1 MLGALTRLVNRRR
14 LRQWA
19 LPLLAVLLA
28 ALAAQ
33 DAWRLNQARRFN
45 TAVDGTSATSATA
58 QPLSRD
64 QPSPMLFARAWRAA
78 QADRVEEA
86 LALYTAAAADP
97 QRAAQASYNA
107 GNLHL
112 RQALALA
119 ERNALA
125 QTPQPAEMAKR
136 MFRMSLQADPTF
148 WPARYNLE
156 RALRLAPEGEE
167 DAPLPPPQQS
177 ERAVTTMRGFTLGLP

>member
-1 MLGALTRLVNRRR
+1 MIVIPAGLRPMQR
-14 LRQWA
+14 LRRWG

-28 ALAAQ
+28 ALAAHDGWQ
-33 DAWRLNQARRFN
+33 LLQTRRFN
-45 TAVDGTSATSATA
+45 AAVDDAAPAAAPVSRE
-58 QPLSRD
+58 QPAPL
-64 QPSPMLFARAWRAA
+64 LFARAWRAA
-78 QADRVEEA
+78 QQPDRFEEA
-86 LALYTAAAADP
+86 LALYAAAAADS
-97 QRAAQASYNA
+97 QHAAPALYNA

-119 ERNALA
+119 ERNALV

-136 MFRMSLQADPTF
+136 QFRMALRADPAF

-156 RALRLAPEGEE
+156 RALRLAPEGDE

>member
-1 MLGALTRLVNRRR
+1 MGVIVVAAGRGRLHR
-14 LRQWA
+14 LRRWA

-28 ALAAQ
+28 ALAAN
-33 DAWRLNQARRFN
+33 DGWRLLQARRFN
-45 TAVDGTSATSATA
+45 AAVDDVATA
-58 QPLSRD
+58 ASTASREQPAPL
-64 QPSPMLFARAWRAA
+64 LFARAWRVAQ
-78 QADRVEEA
+78 QADRAEEA
-86 LALYTAAAADP
+86 LALYAAAAADP
-97 QRAAQASYNA
+97 RQAAPAQYNA

-119 ERNALA
+119 ERDALA

-136 MFRMSLQADPTF
+136 QFRLALRSDPGF

-156 RALRLAPEGEE
+156 LALRLAPEGDE
-167 DAPLPPPQQS
+167 DAPLPPQQA

>member
-1 MLGALTRLVNRRR
+1 MLGAPTRLVNRRR
-14 LRQWA
+14 LQRWA

-28 ALAAQ
+28 ALAAH

-45 TAVDGTSATSATA
+45 AAVDDTSATA

-64 QPSPMLFARAWRAA
+64 QPSPMLFARAWRAS

-156 RALRLAPEGEE
+156 RALRLAPEGDE

>member
-1 MLGALTRLVNRRR
+1 MRAALTRVLRGHR
-14 LRQWA
+14 LKRWA

-28 ALAAQ
+28 ALAAH
-33 DAWRLNQARRFN
+33 DTLRLVQARRFN
-45 TAVDGTSATSATA
+45 AAVDDTNVAA
-58 QPLSRD
+58 QPVSRE
-64 QPSPMLFARAWRAA
+64 QPSAMLFARAWRAA
-78 QADRVEEA
+78 KADRFEEA

-97 QRAAQASYNA
+97 QRTAQASYNA

-136 MFRMSLQADPTF
+136 MFRIALRADPAF

-156 RALRLAPEGEE
+156 RALRLAPEGDE